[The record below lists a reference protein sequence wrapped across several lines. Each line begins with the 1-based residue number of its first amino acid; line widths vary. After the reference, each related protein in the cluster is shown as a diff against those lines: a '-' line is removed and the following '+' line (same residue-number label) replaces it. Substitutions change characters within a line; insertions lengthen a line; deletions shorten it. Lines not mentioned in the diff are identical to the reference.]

1 MSDTGCT
8 VTFDGDQGGTY
19 FVDCDRVKFINDK
32 DLTNTSSGH
41 IYLYKDKNYNHT
53 IITLSP
59 SVYASYYWTNGYTSQ
74 TRYIT
79 NASNIRFNAMSNV
92 YRNLDYIY
100 LFVSF
105 IVSVYCL
112 FKMLR
117 GFVR

>member
-19 FVDCDRVKFINDK
+19 FVDCSSVKYIDSI
-32 DLTNTSSGH
+32 DLTNTSSST
-41 IYLYKDKNYNHT
+41 IYLYRDKNSNHFM
-53 IITLSP
+53 ITLSP
-59 SVYASYYWTNGYTSQ
+59 YTYPSYYYQSGYNSQ

-79 NASNIRFNAMSNV
+79 NAANIRFNAMSNI
-92 YRNLDYIY
+92 YRNIDYVY

-112 FKMLR
+112 FKLLR
-117 GFVR
+117 GFIR